1 MFCSSVKFVTTK
13 NNCIDIIVKRA
24 QIVRQMARKMCFL
37 CIFFT
42 KIDYCKLNCLKCA
55 RKKNIM

>member
-1 MFCSSVKFVTTK
+1 MFCSSVKFVTAK
-13 NNCIDIIVKRA
+13 NNCIDIIVQKA
-24 QIVRQMARKMCFL
+24 QIVRQMAHKTCFL

-55 RKKNIM
+55 